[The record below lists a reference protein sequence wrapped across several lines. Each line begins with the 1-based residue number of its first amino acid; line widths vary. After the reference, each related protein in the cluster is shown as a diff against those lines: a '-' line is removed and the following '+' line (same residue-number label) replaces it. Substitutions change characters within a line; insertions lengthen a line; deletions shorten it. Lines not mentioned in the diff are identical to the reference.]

1 MFLTKLALNRPVSM
15 LLFLFTL
22 IVFGVNS
29 IFGFKMAYQP
39 EVEMPTYVIMTP
51 YVGAEPSIVD
61 STVSAEVEKIGA
73 TISGF
78 TESTCISEEGMSTV
92 IFMFDYD
99 IDKNQ
104 TYLDLKTAVD
114 QLTLPEDAMS
124 PILLQFSFDA
134 AAMMTLS
141 VTGAEGEDALSFT
154 NDVVVPQVETLLG
167 VADVEVYGGQ
177 EDYVRIV
184 VDQTLMNQY
193 GLSMTSIGNAISMY
207 DFELPLGSLPQGTQ
221 NLSISSGSEL
231 VSLAQ
236 LQDVMLTTSSG
247 NLIPLKEVAQVMIGA
262 KDAESVSRYDGVDNI
277 NVEIIN
283 SQDANIPQVASTIND
298 ALEKIRANNPNYQI
312 VVTDDSSELIL
323 TTLYS
328 VLQTLGMAVLLCM
341 LVLFIFLGNIRA
353 SLIVGSSIPISLVMT
368 LIAMSVVNFELNMVT
383 ANALVIAIGLMV
395 DNSIVVLESIF
406 KVKDRVKSE
415 NLSGLEQFKVV
426 AFDGCRVVGASVV
439 ASTITTVVVYL
450 PLANLGGVSGQ
461 MFVQLSFTIVFAMI
475 ASLFSATVLVPMFYF
490 LMKPEEKRSAVSS
503 LMERMEKSYVKVV
516 AKVLKYR
523 FLVVLFAVALL
534 VGSFAL
540 VAVIPLELMPESDS
554 GKLIF
559 AIEFR
564 ANSKLEEMSSLVEP
578 IEELVMEDSRIDS
591 YQLALSGN
599 SATITCFTAEG
610 YGAKPLVN
618 EYLDLTQHYPDMS
631 ISISASGDEMME
643 SMVGDMTLITTTL
656 HGYDYDAL
664 QAAALDFEEKIYQ
677 LEGVTRVTSSL
688 GTWGSAKAEIKI
700 DPNKAMTY
708 GTNPVNVAQTLR
720 LAVTGYEL
728 GEMDIGTQEYDV
740 IIEYP
745 PHYSDDLH
753 LLMSLPIDTSM
764 GQVPLSQMAEMVFS
778 DNLQSIKK
786 MNGYYCIDL
795 TIAPVTGGNA
805 VVTAAVT
812 ELENNTSYGSDIFIG
827 NGPGVDYITDE
838 VTAMVMSNVT
848 AVFLVFIVMAM
859 QFESLRFSLMVM
871 SSVSFSFIGS
881 FGLLYLSGQPLT
893 IVALMGVLMLMGIVV
908 NNGILFVDTANQNR
922 KVCAT
927 LEEALILSGQTRMRP
942 IIMTTL
948 TTILSMIPLAFAVGE
963 GADMMQSMGI
973 IIIGGLIASTI
984 LVLFLMPSFYM
995 IISKKDKK
1003 TPPTPPVKKEE
1014 VPASV

>member
-1 MFLTKLALNRPVSM
+1 M

-39 EVEMPTYVIMTP
+39 AVEMPTYVIMTP
-51 YVGAEPSIVD
+51 YVGAEPEIVD
-61 STVSAEVEKIGA
+61 SAISGEVEKIGA

-114 QLTLPEDAMS
+114 QLTLPEDAMT
-124 PILLQFSFDA
+124 PILLQFSFDS

-141 VTGAEGEDALSFT
+141 ITGAEGEDALTFA
-154 NDVVVPQVETLLG
+154 NDIVVPQVETLLG

-177 EDYVRIV
+177 EDYVRIIA
-184 VDQTLMNQY
+184 DPTLMNQY
-193 GLSMTSIGNAISMY
+193 GISMSSIGSAISMY
-207 DFELPLGSLPQGTQ
+207 DFELPLGSLDQGTQ
-221 NLSISSGSEL
+221 TLNVSSGSEIT
-231 VSLAQ
+231 SLAQ
-236 LQDVMLTTSSG
+236 LQEVTLTTASG
-247 NLIPLKEVAQVMIGA
+247 DLIPLKEVATVMIGA
-262 KDAESVSRYDGVDNI
+262 KNAESISRYDGVDNI
-277 NVEIIN
+277 NIEIIN
-283 SQDANIPQVASTIND
+283 SQDANIPQVASTINK
-298 ALEKIRANNPNYQI
+298 ALDNIRANNPNYQI

-323 TTLYS
+323 STLYS
-328 VLQTLGMAVLLCM
+328 VLQTLGIAVVLCM

-368 LIAMSVVNFELNMVT
+368 LIAMSVAEFELNMVT

-415 NLSGLEQFKVV
+415 NLNPMEQFKVV
-426 AFDGCRVVGASVV
+426 AFDGCRVVGASVM

-450 PLANLGGVSGQ
+450 PLASLGGVSGQ
-461 MFVQLSFTIVFAMI
+461 MFVQLSYTIVFAML
-475 ASLFSATVLVPMFYF
+475 ASLFSATVLVPMFYY
-490 LMKPEEKRSAVSS
+490 LLKPEEKRSPVTFI
-503 LMERMEKSYVKVV
+503 MERMEKSYVKIVP
-516 AKVLKYR
+516 KVLKFR
-523 FLVVLFAVALL
+523 FLVVLFSLALL

-540 VAVIPLELMPESDS
+540 VLVIPLELMPESDT

-559 AIEFR
+559 SIDFR
-564 ANSKLEEMSSLVEP
+564 SNLQLEEMSALVEP
-578 IEELVMEDSRIDS
+578 IEDLVAEDERIES
-591 YQLALSGN
+591 YQLSISGN
-599 SATITCFTAEG
+599 SANITCFTIDG
-610 YGAKPLVN
+610 QGAKPLVN
-618 EYLDLTQHYPDMS
+618 EYLEITDNLTDMS
-631 ISISASGDEMME
+631 ISIAASGDEMME
-643 SMVGDMTLITTTL
+643 SMVGDMTLILSTL

-664 QAAALDFEEKIYQ
+664 QVAALDYEEKLYEID
-677 LEGVTRVTSSL
+677 GVSRVTSSL
-688 GTWGSAKAEIKI
+688 GTWWSVKASIKI
-700 DPNKAMTY
+700 DPNKAMDY

-728 GEMDIGTQEYDV
+728 GEMDIGMEEYDV
-740 IIEYP
+740 VVEYP
-745 PHYSDDLH
+745 SHYSDDLH
-753 LLMSLPIDTSM
+753 LLMSLPIDTAY
-764 GQVPLSQMAEMVFS
+764 GKVPLSQMAELVFS

-786 MNGYYCIDL
+786 MNGYYCIDM
-795 TIAPVTGGNA
+795 TIAPVTGGNSI
-805 VVTAAVT
+805 VSAAVT
-812 ELENNTSYGSDIFIG
+812 ELENSVDYGTEIFVG
-827 NGPGVDYITDE
+827 SGPGVDYITDE

-848 AVFLVFIVMAM
+848 AVFLVFMVMAM

-871 SSVSFSFIGS
+871 CSVTFSFIGS

-908 NNGILFVDTANQNR
+908 NNGILFVDTANQYR
-922 KVCAT
+922 KTCDT
-927 LEEALILSGQTRMRP
+927 LEEALVLSGKVRMRP

-948 TTILSMIPLAFAVGE
+948 TTVLSMIPLAFGVGE

-973 IIIGGLIASTI
+973 IIIGGLLASTV
-984 LVLFLMPSFYM
+984 LVLFLMPTFYM

-1003 TPPTPPVKKEE
+1003 SPPPSSPKKEE
-1014 VPASV
+1014 EVPVVV